1 MQWIEHVDLEK
12 DFVAYMVPIEWDAL
26 DHRDVG
32 NKYGLFV
39 LDVPPVA
46 DCKRIVD

>member
-12 DFVAYMVPIEWDAL
+12 EFVAHIVPIEGDAL

-32 NKYGLFV
+32 NKYGFFM
-39 LDVPPVA
+39 LDVPAVA